1 MSVRT
6 FNVFIMEEEV
16 IHHHHEIHDDGLFIL
31 DLSGVNGHNQ
41 QEEREERRGEKGVR
55 IWNCEEVIGEL
66 ERRKEEGRIEKRRG
80 TRRNKT
86 Q

>member
-1 MSVRT
+1 VSVRT

-16 IHHHHEIHDDGLFIL
+16 IHHHHEIHDGLFIL

-55 IWNCEEVIGEL
+55 IWNCEEVLVNWKI
-66 ERRKEEGRIEKRRG
+66 ERRKEG
-80 TRRNKT
+80 
-86 Q
+86 